1 MKKIYRHAE
10 TVFEK
15 LTAVVTTILGNSV
28 AFVFALV
35 LVVFW
40 LSHDRR
46 SPMDLNEYIG
56 DVIHGIIF
64 LTLFIIQKGFNRF
77 EKSLHLKVNELVAS
91 NDSARNA
98 VINVEEKT
106 EHEMTELSKQYTELA
121 EIAHEEEAKEPE
133 KPPIIVEIW
142 PI

>member
-1 MKKIYRHAE
+1 MKKIYHHTE

-35 LVVFW
+35 LVIFW
-40 LSHDRR
+40 LTHDRR
-46 SPMDLNEYIG
+46 SPMDVNVYIG

-91 NDSARNA
+91 HKPARNA

-106 EHEMTELSKQYTELA
+106 EREMGELSKQYTELA
-121 EIAHEEEAKEPE
+121 EIAHDLEIQKAE
-133 KPPIIVEIW
+133 KAS
-142 PI
+142 

>member
-1 MKKIYRHAE
+1 MKRFYRYSE

-15 LTAVVTTILGNSV
+15 LTAVVTAILGNSV

-35 LVVFW
+35 LVIFW
-40 LSHDRR
+40 LTHDRR
-46 SPMDLNEYIG
+46 SPLEVNGYIG

-77 EKSLHLKVNELVAS
+77 TASLHLKVNELVAS
-91 NDSARNA
+91 HGPARNT

-106 EHEMTELSKQYTELA
+106 EHEMTQLSKTYTELA
-121 EIAHEEEAKEPE
+121 EQAQELEEAKG
-133 KPPIIVEIW
+133 
-142 PI
+142 